1 MLALKKKKVWRER
14 TRLTSP
20 EFGLRRP
27 QRFESARVSNSPKT
41 KYRALLVGCWW
52 STKLTRKC
60 GTIHFPEYYVSGNS
74 LLALCWRRT
83 KGIVCSFPGDMCLF
97 SLPWTGSWRKTLS
110 SFLLVIFHWNRV
122 KNRRLSSCFRS
133 FLDIKQYQGMDL
145 SWPLAYFLTRTEGPS
160 SYLVLFS

>member
-1 MLALKKKKVWRER
+1 MLALKKKTVWRER
-14 TRLTSP
+14 TRLTSRD
-20 EFGLRRP
+20 FGLRRP
-27 QRFESARVSNSPKT
+27 QRFESGRVSNSPKT

-74 LLALCWRRT
+74 LLALCWRRA
-83 KGIVCSFPGDMCLF
+83 KDIVCSFPGDMCLF

-110 SFLLVIFHWNRV
+110 SFVPMISLWNRV

-133 FLDIKQYQGMDL
+133 FLILSSIKVWISQRHSPKQKPG
-145 SWPLAYFLTRTEGPS
+145 SRTEP
-160 SYLVLFS
+160 FSISWV